1 LEKIPVAI
9 LGASGMVGSRF
20 VAALHDH
27 PWFSLA
33 MMCGSERSVGRTLRD
48 ASPAARDM
56 DLPAEVLDM
65 GLAPP
70 DPAAMARGGVRAVF
84 SSIPAEAAGPLET
97 RIAQSGIAVF
107 SNARSHRMDPNVPIL
122 IPEVNPSHLGVLGEA
137 SEVAD
142 GGFIVCNSN
151 CTTSGIVVPLA
162 AIQRWGIEELVVAS
176 YQALS
181 GAGYPG
187 PAAISILGNVLPFI
201 KNEEEKVRAE
211 SKKIMGSLRD
221 HELVPA
227 PFDVFATCIR
237 VNTAHGH
244 VLAIQLTLRDEVDP
258 EEVVRALR
266 KFTGVPQQLGLPTA
280 PQWPIE
286 VRPEPDRP
294 QPRLDVDAG
303 GGRAA
308 GMAVSVGRVRV
319 EGRRVRIVALVHNL
333 VRGAAGGAVLN
344 AELARAYHYI

>member
-1 LEKIPVAI
+1 MDKVPVAI

-20 VAALHDH
+20 IAALHDH
-27 PWFSLA
+27 PWFELR
-33 MMCGSERSVGRTLRD
+33 MMCGSERSVGKTLRE
-48 ASPAARDM
+48 ASVAARDM
-56 DLPAEVLDM
+56 DLPGEVLDM
-65 GLAPP
+65 TFGPP
-70 DPAAMARGGVRAVF
+70 DPAAMAREGVRAVF

-97 RIAQSGIAVF
+97 RIAQSGMAVF
-107 SNARSHRMDPNVPIL
+107 SNARSHRMDPTVPIL

-137 SEVAD
+137 ADVAG

-151 CTTSGIVVPLA
+151 CTTSGLVVPLA
-162 AIQRWGIEELVVAS
+162 AIQRWGVEEVVVAS

-201 KNEEEKVRAE
+201 KNEEEKLRAE
-211 SKKIMGSLRD
+211 SKKVMGSLKD

-227 PFDVFATCIR
+227 PFSVFATCIR

-244 VLAIQLTLRDEVDP
+244 VLAIQLKLREEVDA
-258 EEVVRALR
+258 EELARAMR

-280 PQWPIE
+280 PAWPIE

-294 QPRLDVDAG
+294 QPRLDANAG

-308 GMAVSVGRVRV
+308 GMAVSVGRIRV
-319 EGRRVRIVALVHNL
+319 EGDRVRVVALVHNL

-344 AELARAYHYI
+344 GELARAYHYL

>member
-1 LEKIPVAI
+1 
-9 LGASGMVGSRF
+9 MVGSRF

-27 PWFSLA
+27 PWFELR
-33 MMCGSERSVGRTLRD
+33 MMCGSERSVGKTLRESS
-48 ASPAARDM
+48 AAARDM
-56 DLPAEVLDM
+56 DLPSEILDM

-70 DPAAMARGGVRAVF
+70 DPAAMAREGVRAVF

-97 RIAQSGIAVF
+97 RIAQSGMAIF

-122 IPEVNPSHLGVLGEA
+122 IPEVNPSHLGVLGA
-137 SEVAD
+137 ADEVSG

-151 CTTSGIVVPLA
+151 CTTAGLVVPLA
-162 AIQRWGIEELVVAS
+162 AIQKWGIEEVVVAS

-201 KNEEEKVRAE
+201 KNEEEKLRAE
-211 SKKIMGSLRD
+211 SKKVMGPLRGR
-221 HELVPA
+221 ELVDA
-227 PFDVFATCIR
+227 PFDVFATCVR

-244 VLAIQLTLRDEVDP
+244 LLAVQLKLKEEPDA
-258 EEVVRALR
+258 EEVARALR

-280 PQWPIE
+280 PAWPIE

-294 QPRLDVDAG
+294 QPRLDANAG

-319 EGRRVRIVALVHNL
+319 EGDRVRIVALVHNL

-344 AELARAYHYI
+344 GELAHAYHYL